1 MNARITRFVCSYF
14 ICHRLNYKRRLAVE
28 SYIIA
33 EKTGQSAEKRRFNE
47 AEARQIWRGALEKI
61 LSKVTCIILSLLVI
75 KVNFL

>member
-1 MNARITRFVCSYF
+1 M
-14 ICHRLNYKRRLAVE
+14 E